1 MQYLCVTLSLWSH
14 LPSTA
19 APRRRW
25 VHNLHDICSAGRIVF
40 RVKGSVPVSESF
52 ILRDE
57 LEIRVD
63 PTPPHSCSKYF
74 LGGFACWVHNVF
86 ENDGDSADI

>member
-25 VHNLHDICSAGRIVF
+25 VHNIHDICSADRIVF

-63 PTPPHSCSKYF
+63 LTPPHSCSKYF
-74 LGGFACWVHNVF
+74 LGGFACWMHNMF
-86 ENDGDSADI
+86 ENDGDPADI